1 MTSPTRTGFAAIVA
15 AALGDD
21 PSPSPADDEPPMTS
35 WGVPDLTGTWDFAT
49 ITPFNRP
56 ERFADREYLTEEEY
70 SGWNDG
76 ARRGRERNLAAPSR
90 PAPEKPTQGD
100 VDVGY
105 NSFFIDAGQHLSPN
119 RRTSIVVDPPNG
131 RTPGLTP
138 AALMRY
144 AEMREKWEHPPRTPA
159 DRPPAT
165 RCLVG
170 FNAGPPM
177 SSGAYNNLMRIF
189 QSPGHIGILNE
200 MVNDHRVIATDGGDH
215 MADNVRFWK
224 GDSRGRWEGNT
235 FVVET
240 RQFRPETNFR
250 GSGPNM
256 HLTERFTPHRRRTRC
271 ATSTRLKT
279 PRCSRASLVDRTGL
293 RAHRRGHLRVR
304 LPRGQPVAP
313 NADAGREAAVRS
325 PANAVPDETWL
336 PTWYKWMPKKADLL
350 AQAGR
355 RGLSGKRAQGS
366 DQRRGGDQ

>member
-15 AALGDD
+15 AALAT
-21 PSPSPADDEPPMTS
+21 PVAIAADDEPLMTS

-56 ERFADREYLTEEEY
+56 DRFGDREYLTEEEY
-70 SGWNDG
+70 NGWNDG
-76 ARRGRERNLAAPSR
+76 ARRGRERSLAAPSR

-119 RRTSIVVDPPNG
+119 LRTSIVVDPPNG
-131 RTPGLTP
+131 RMPGLTM

-144 AEMREKWEHPPRTPA
+144 AEMRENWERPPRTPA

-189 QSPGHIGILNE
+189 QSPGHVGILNE

-215 MADNVRFWK
+215 MADNARFWK
-224 GDSRGRWEGNT
+224 GNSRGRWEGNT

-240 RQFRPETNFR
+240 RHFRPETNFR

-256 HLTERFTPHRRRTRC
+256 HLTERFTRIDADTLRYQYTVEDPEMFQGAWSTEQDFVRTDSDIYEYACHEGNR
-271 ATSTRLKT
+271 SLLMQM
-279 PRCSRASLVDRTGL
+279 RAAKQQYDRG
-293 RAHRRGHLRVR
+293 
-304 LPRGQPVAP
+304 
-313 NADAGREAAVRS
+313 EAE
-325 PANAVPDETWL
+325 PDETWL

-350 AQAGR
+350 ARQAGE
-355 RGLSGKRAQGS
+355 
-366 DQRRGGDQ
+366 D